1 MSGQS
6 WSIKITS
13 SGFEVDAFGQSGST
27 LNCQNGD
34 VVSWNNQT
42 TQEHQPWQTDS
53 NYNPTGPQLCDVI
66 PGQINASS
74 KPGYVPDLVDGQGNS
89 IPGQIYYYCQNHP
102 LDTNERGI
110 LNVVE

>member
-13 SGFEVDAFGQSGST
+13 SGFEVDAYGQSGST

-34 VVSWNNQT
+34 VISWNNTTNQT
-42 TQEHQPWQTDS
+42 QQPIQTDS
-53 NYNPTGPQLCDVI
+53 TFQTQQGPLCDPI
-66 PGQINASS
+66 PPGKSS
-74 KPGYVPDLVDGQGNS
+74 TPGYVPQIEDNDGNY
-89 IPGQIYYYCQNHP
+89 IPGTIYYVNKSNTAQHG
-102 LDTNERGI
+102 T

>member
-13 SGFEVDAFGQSGST
+13 NGFEVDAYDQSGST

-34 VVSWNNQT
+34 VVSWNNTTGQPQT
-42 TQEHQPWQTDS
+42 PIQTDS
-53 NYNPTGPQLCDVI
+53 TFRTQQGALCAEIAAGKSSTPGYIPDFENSEGVAI
-66 PGQINASS
+66 PG
-74 KPGYVPDLVDGQGNS
+74 K
-89 IPGQIYYYCQNHP
+89 IYYVLKSNPAQQ
-102 LDTNERGI
+102 GI

>member
-6 WSIKITS
+6 WSIQITS
-13 SGFEVDAFGQSGST
+13 SGFEVDAYGQSGST

-42 TQEHQPWQTDS
+42 TQEHQPYQTDS
-53 NYNPTGPQLCDVI
+53 NYQPTGPQLCEVI
-66 PGQINASS
+66 EGRINASS
-74 KPGYVPDLVDGQGNS
+74 TPGYIPDLDTT
-89 IPGQIYYYCQNHP
+89 PGEIYYYCQIHP
-102 LDTNERGI
+102 TDENERGI